1 MNSDQARE
9 LLAAI
14 AVQLGVT
21 LAGQDRAAP
30 ERRYGT

>member
-1 MNSDQARE
+1 MSTDQARE

-21 LAGQDRAAP
+21 LGGEGAAEP
-30 ERRYGT
+30 ESRYGT